1 MVRHILEENILIA
14 KLDNPPSNS
23 MTFES
28 LNLLRDAVKKVN
40 DDNSI
45 KGLIITGEGRFFSS
59 GFDLPT
65 FLSFRDKNDVL
76 NFFNVEEE
84 MMYEIFTC
92 KKPVIAAINGH
103 CAAGG
108 FIVSM
113 GCDYRIGVDSPKPKI
128 GMTEIKIG
136 LSLTI
141 AEMELV
147 RWGVNS
153 NRDLRDVMYNGET
166 YSLLTAKEKG
176 YIDELVNAE
185 NLIASAK
192 EKICYWID
200 QPERAFIQL
209 KAEIKKPAAVTIRE
223 RLDNENWQDDICAAI
238 LNPKARM
245 VFEKVQKT
253 MAGGR

>member
-1 MVRHILEENILIA
+1 MVSHILEDNILIA
-14 KLDNPPSNS
+14 KFDHPPSNS
-23 MTFES
+23 ITLES
-28 LNLLRDAVKKVN
+28 LNLLRDAVKKAN
-40 DDNSI
+40 EDNSI

-65 FLSFRDKNDVL
+65 FLSFQNKNDVL
-76 NFFNVEEE
+76 NFFNIEEE
-84 MMYEIFTC
+84 LLYELFIC

-113 GCDYRIGVDSPKPKI
+113 ACDYKLAVDNPKPKI

-141 AEMELV
+141 AEMEIV

-153 NRDLRDVMYNGET
+153 NRDLENVMYNGET
-166 YSLLTAKEKG
+166 YSFQKAAEKG
-176 YIDELVNAE
+176 YIDELVAAE
-185 NLIASAK
+185 NLITRAK
-192 EKICYWID
+192 EKICSWID

-209 KAEIKKPAAVTIRE
+209 KAGIKKPAASALRE
-223 RLDNENWQDDICAAI
+223 RLDKENWREDICTAI
-238 LNPKARM
+238 LNPRVRA
-245 VFEKVQKT
+245 VLDKVQKSMT
-253 MAGGR
+253 GGK